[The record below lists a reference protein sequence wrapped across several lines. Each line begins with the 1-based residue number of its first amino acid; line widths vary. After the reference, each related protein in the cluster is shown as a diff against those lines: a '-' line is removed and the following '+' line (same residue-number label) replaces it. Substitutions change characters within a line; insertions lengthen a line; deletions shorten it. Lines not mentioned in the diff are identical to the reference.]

1 MAVMSDEQFQTV
13 LRQIEETTAAI
24 SAQSAPPPSPELT
37 EQEQWAARFYS
48 AERTRPPFD
57 ARAILADMAER
68 ETATAP
74 PWSKAA

>member
-1 MAVMSDEQFQTV
+1 MAPMSDEQFNA
-13 LRQIEETTAAI
+13 LLERIRETTGAI
-24 SAQSAPPPSPELT
+24 SAQSAPPPAPEQT

-57 ARAILADMAER
+57 ARAILTDMAER